1 MGLTFGPHPF
11 SLVRITTLV
20 STYYD
25 SASYLRKETP
35 IFRILYEHRITR
47 LFSFSFFLLFFFL
60 FFFYSVAL
68 VRLLQN
74 SLSTEVGG
82 VAAAAEALPIRD
94 EAEKN
99 VGCMPVGLCH
109 FRRGLS

>member
-1 MGLTFGPHPF
+1 MGLTSGPH
-11 SLVRITTLV
+11 
-20 STYYD
+20 
-25 SASYLRKETP
+25 
-35 IFRILYEHRITR
+35 
-47 LFSFSFFLLFFFL
+47 LFSPYYYARLYLLRFSVVPSKGDSNIPDIVRTLHHPIIFFFFFL
-60 FFFYSVAL
+60 FFFFFYSVAL

-82 VAAAAEALPIRD
+82 VAAAAEILPIRD
-94 EAEKN
+94 GVEKN